1 MELFIFIVFQL
12 LMEVQSYKFPRVK
25 VSPDVIRE
33 SSSVKISCETDPRV
47 SVIECHFFIN
57 REEKKM
63 KSSSS
68 CELDLT
74 GAEVFRWASVK
85 SPESLNIICYTT
97 LHALGSIISSPESD
111 PVTVTV
117 RVSTSTTT
125 EQTTTTA
132 METSLTVMSTSEA
145 TTYSKTADL
154 QTKINLPTITGKE
167 NRKVHSLS
175 LNAIYSWE
183 WEGLAKPDWDVV
195 QLRIDKP
202 ATRAPDTKFPCTQ
215 PADKQDHV
223 APRTSTGHSRI
234 QHYTI
239 Q

>member
-1 MELFIFIVFQL
+1 
-12 LMEVQSYKFPRVK
+12 
-25 VSPDVIRE
+25 
-33 SSSVKISCETDPRV
+33 
-47 SVIECHFFIN
+47 
-57 REEKKM
+57 M

-175 LNAIYSWE
+175 LNGSWFPVVLVFTGI
-183 WEGLAKPDWDVV
+183 GLFLPGLIGFICLCRFTSSADVLTEV
-195 QLRIDKP
+195 NYVSCQMETTSLLTSSVCSSKMLNVNESNCESSVEFSNAESVILRN
-202 ATRAPDTKFPCTQ
+202 F
-215 PADKQDHV
+215 
-223 APRTSTGHSRI
+223 TSN
-234 QHYTI
+234 
-239 Q
+239 